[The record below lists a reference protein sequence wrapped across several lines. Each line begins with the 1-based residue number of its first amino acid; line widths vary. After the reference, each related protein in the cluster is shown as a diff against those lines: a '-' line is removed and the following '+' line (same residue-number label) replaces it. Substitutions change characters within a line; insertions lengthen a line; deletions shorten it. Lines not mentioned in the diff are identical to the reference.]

1 MKKEESRNIIAPML
15 NITLSINGSPALN
28 LRTVRLSPANVPG
41 RDAMIMGS
49 VNLSFS
55 SALISGSTFPGRPP
69 EPASYPHLVHYDLH
83 GLQLVRSKSPR
94 ALRES

>member
-15 NITLSINGSPALN
+15 NITLSTNGSPALN
-28 LRTVRLSPANVPG
+28 LRTVRLSPASVPG

-55 SALISGSTFPGRPP
+55 SALTYSSPFYLVGPLSQPLIPLSCTTTYTGS
-69 EPASYPHLVHYDLH
+69 S
-83 GLQLVRSKSPR
+83 S
-94 ALRES
+94 